1 MSLPGIL
8 EGGSSRLWAR
18 LVGNGLAQALAAV
31 ATTLLV
37 RHTFD
42 GWLNTHRQP
51 ADLPALGWV
60 GTGLVMIVVLRAW
73 LRARERADAER
84 LGQEYVYQ
92 VRLAVFDR
100 LGALAPRVL
109 QRRRR
114 GSLMLRFVGDLS
126 ALRQWVSLGLARLTV
141 AGMTAGIA
149 LVALGWMNRILAL
162 AAGLILAGGAVAALA
177 LAKPLRAAVR
187 ESRRRQSALAANVN
201 EKIAAMAAVQLCN
214 QGQRERRHIAR
225 QGRRLRDAMV
235 ERARIGGW
243 LRAITEATSGLA
255 VATVVL
261 LGALEVASGTTT
273 PGTVVGAM
281 TIVGLLLPALRDLGR
296 VHEYWH
302 GFQVAS
308 ERIERF
314 LELPNLVNERPNA
327 PDLTVERG
335 QLELRQVSVTGVF
348 EDLNVV
354 APAGGV
360 IAIVGPNG
368 AGKST
373 LLALAARLLDPDQ
386 GEVRLDGRDFARHSL
401 ASVRRAVGMVSA
413 ELPLLKGS
421 IARNLRY
428 RWPEAP
434 LEEVERVCALC
445 GVDELLAEL
454 PEGAQTRLL
463 EDGKNLSPGQRQRIA
478 LARALLGD
486 PALLLLDEVEAN
498 LDTRAEAVVDRV
510 LARHC
515 GTVLMVTHRRD
526 RLFRADEIWHVADG
540 RLVESGP
547 PLKLLNSDG
556 PTSRLFGVIQ
566 RKAANE

>member
-126 ALRQWVSLGLARLTV
+126 ALRQWVSLGLARLTI

-434 LEEVERVCALC
+434 PEEVERVCALC

-498 LDTRAEAVVDRV
+498 LDARAEAVVDRV

>member
-8 EGGSSRLWAR
+8 EGGSSQLWAR

-510 LARHC
+510 LAQHC

-566 RKAANE
+566 RKTANE

>member
-8 EGGSSRLWAR
+8 GGRRRLLWAR

-31 ATTLLV
+31 AATLLV

-42 GWLNTHRQP
+42 HGLSAPRPLADP
-51 ADLPALGWV
+51 AALGWI
-60 GTGLVMIVVLRAW
+60 GAGLVAVTVLRAW
-73 LRARERADAER
+73 LRARERTDAER
-84 LGQEYVYQ
+84 LGQEYVYR

-114 GSLMLRFVGDLS
+114 GSLMLRFIGDLS

-141 AGMTAGIA
+141 AAVTAGSA
-149 LVALGWMNRILAL
+149 LAALGWMNPALAL
-162 AAGLILAGGAVAALA
+162 TTGSILAGGAATAFV

-187 ESRRRQSALAANVN
+187 ESRRRQSALAANVS
-201 EKIAAMAAVQLCN
+201 EKISTMAVVQLCN
-214 QGQRERRHIAR
+214 QGERERRHVAR

-243 LRAITEATSGLA
+243 LRAITEATGGLA
-255 VATVVL
+255 ITAVAL
-261 LGALEVASGTTT
+261 LGALEVAGGGTT

-302 GFQVAS
+302 GFRVAS
-308 ERIERF
+308 ERILRF
-314 LELPNLVNERPNA
+314 LELPNRVGERPDA

-335 QLELRQVSVTGVF
+335 QLELRQATVAGAF
-348 EDLNVV
+348 EDMSVV

-373 LLALAARLLDPDQ
+373 LLALAARLLDPDRGAVQ
-386 GEVRLDGRDFARHSL
+386 IDGQDLARHSL
-401 ASVRRAVGMVSA
+401 ASVRRAVGMVGP
-413 ELPLLKGS
+413 ELPLQKGS

-434 LEEVERVCALC
+434 QEEVERVCALC

-454 PEGAQTRLL
+454 PEGARTRLL

-478 LARALLGD
+478 LARALLGA
-486 PALLLLDEVEAN
+486 PALLLLDEVEAH
-498 LDTRAEAVVDRV
+498 LDARADAVIDRV
-510 LARHC
+510 LARYR

-540 RLVESGP
+540 GLVESGP
-547 PLKLLNSDG
+547 PLKLLNGDG
-556 PTSRLFGVIQ
+556 PTGRLFGATA
-566 RKAANE
+566 RKAACE

>member
-1 MSLPGIL
+1 M
-8 EGGSSRLWAR
+8 
-18 LVGNGLAQALAAV
+18 
-31 ATTLLV
+31 
-37 RHTFD
+37 
-42 GWLNTHRQP
+42 
-51 ADLPALGWV
+51 
-60 GTGLVMIVVLRAW
+60 
-73 LRARERADAER
+73 
-84 LGQEYVYQ
+84 
-92 VRLAVFDR
+92 
-100 LGALAPRVL
+100 
-109 QRRRR
+109 
-114 GSLMLRFVGDLS
+114 
-126 ALRQWVSLGLARLTV
+126 
-141 AGMTAGIA
+141 
-149 LVALGWMNRILAL
+149 
-162 AAGLILAGGAVAALA
+162 
-177 LAKPLRAAVR
+177 
-187 ESRRRQSALAANVN
+187 
-201 EKIAAMAAVQLCN
+201 
-214 QGQRERRHIAR
+214 
-225 QGRRLRDAMV
+225 
-235 ERARIGGW
+235 
-243 LRAITEATSGLA
+243 
-255 VATVVL
+255 L

-296 VHEYWH
+296 IHEYWH

>member
-296 VHEYWH
+296 IHEYWH